1 MDIKPF
7 QVHYKAGLDR
17 SIKPGLHGKFATEL
31 EAQAQARLCKKFF
44 EERHGPKAA
53 IVGIVVDDDALAK
66 QKEQEESDLPPE
78 LESQVEMT
86 ELELLRSENARL
98 RALSGD
104 AECKGS
110 SEEES
115 DSTLKRGRRKPSRGT
130 SSTTADSAE
139 E

>member
-17 SIKPGLHGKFATEL
+17 SIKPGLHCKFATEL

-86 ELELLRSENARL
+86 ELELLTKLA
-98 RALSGD
+98 AGD
-104 AECKGS
+104 DGPKIDS
-110 SEEES
+110 
-115 DSTLKRGRRKPSRGT
+115 STLAGMAPNV
-130 SSTTADSAE
+130 SS
-139 E
+139 